1 MTSQERMNEL
11 MLQGILDRIPLA
23 DLLRTIS
30 KEIKIEI
37 YICGL
42 FGKVILGNDTTKFS
56 DFLQNNSFSY
66 LRSDQPLWIRK
77 GQIDGKCYYMRR
89 ISGREKRS
97 EILVMEYT
105 DGDTDQEQGFLEY
118 TGDSLI
124 RLFVYMAQNS
134 VTTIDADK
142 SFTSLLSR
150 ELLLNNDETAERL
163 IAQTTSIRL
172 ILKPPY
178 RIVSFCAKKGNGDL
192 PSICR
197 QLVHRLP
204 SPYVQVSENM
214 IFVFLYGI
222 PSTSGNRIA
231 EENYLEQCCRTYE
244 LAGCIS
250 SEFTEL
256 GYRQHHLAQ
265 VKTLLPICMQLN
277 PEAVLYYAH
286 DYFSEHMILQAYTH
300 LEPGAMHLTAIDYLE
315 KTDRENGTEY
325 LKTLECYLN
334 NQLNAAAAARELFI
348 DRTTLKYRL
357 KRINET
363 IYVNIEEPL
372 TAFALK
378 LGLIFRRVEQAYLAG
393 NASQSNS

>member
-124 RLFVYMAQNS
+124 RLFVY
-134 VTTIDADK
+134 
-142 SFTSLLSR
+142 L
-150 ELLLNNDETAERL
+150 
-163 IAQTTSIRL
+163 
-172 ILKPPY
+172 
-178 RIVSFCAKKGNGDL
+178 
-192 PSICR
+192 
-197 QLVHRLP
+197 
-204 SPYVQVSENM
+204 
-214 IFVFLYGI
+214 
-222 PSTSGNRIA
+222 
-231 EENYLEQCCRTYE
+231 
-244 LAGCIS
+244 
-250 SEFTEL
+250 
-256 GYRQHHLAQ
+256 
-265 VKTLLPICMQLN
+265 
-277 PEAVLYYAH
+277 
-286 DYFSEHMILQAYTH
+286 
-300 LEPGAMHLTAIDYLE
+300 
-315 KTDRENGTEY
+315 
-325 LKTLECYLN
+325 
-334 NQLNAAAAARELFI
+334 
-348 DRTTLKYRL
+348 
-357 KRINET
+357 
-363 IYVNIEEPL
+363 
-372 TAFALK
+372 
-378 LGLIFRRVEQAYLAG
+378 
-393 NASQSNS
+393 